1 MVKSKKSIQKKYR
14 MMKVCKDGSDNLPP
28 FSTSHRSPMNLRR
41 RRRSNVLSSPV
52 SRRLFVSRRS
62 PSRRRSPVSQR
73 SPSRRRSPARR
84 SPARRSP
91 ARRSPSSIRSPAN
104 TLSSPVAPPT
114 LQRPVLRCND

>member
-84 SPARRSP
+84 
-91 ARRSPSSIRSPAN
+91 
-104 TLSSPVAPPT
+104 
-114 LQRPVLRCND
+114 